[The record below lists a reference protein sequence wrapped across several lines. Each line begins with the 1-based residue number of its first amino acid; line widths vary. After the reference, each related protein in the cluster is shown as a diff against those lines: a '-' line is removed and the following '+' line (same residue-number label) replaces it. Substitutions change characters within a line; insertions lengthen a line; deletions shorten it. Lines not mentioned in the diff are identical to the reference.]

1 MKEFFRK
8 LNSRF
13 RWHSMVLALIL
24 IISGLAAGAA
34 FARESRRVIIQKQE
48 DNLFDIAR
56 STDRNVANLIKRCQ
70 DEVFYLSNRSDF
82 ARAET
87 LYLQE
92 GATSSLWFWPR
103 DNTMTLSKLNSA
115 IIAMK
120 DGHTVMSSHMEFL
133 TDYRFFNELGSDILK
148 LCISPEGQYYLAFMF
163 RSPAR
168 ELQYAALMDLKA
180 FYLQIAG
187 NELAEGDSILL
198 YNAEFDLLI
207 SNDRDEVRLDRPRDP
222 DAKVWNENGIKVMRA
237 FLENRDEQSGAFEFT
252 DLNNDSY
259 TECVAIY
266 PVRGNDNG
274 IFTVAVATP
283 YSRMIQ
289 PLSRIN
295 TYLIL
300 CGFVIVAGLALL
312 IYDIMLLNQERTLS
326 NRKLE
331 ELRRENESMEQLVR
345 TTQELEHVQRLEMI
359 GTMTSGIAHE
369 FNNLLTPIMGYSIM
383 TLEKIPEEDTELSE
397 NIIEI
402 YNASRKAKDVIRRL
416 SELSRKNTTATMTKL
431 HPEEVLQ
438 RVWETALPAKPKNV
452 VAAIEADCGGWQFIG
467 NETQIIQLLLN
478 LVINAF
484 HAMEE
489 NGGVLRLTARAVNV
503 TNEVVFQISDTGTGI
518 PEDILPHIFDPFFT
532 TKEAGKGTGLGLAIA
547 KNVVDQYHGSIG
559 VKTESGKGSTFT
571 VRLPGIRPEQT
582 EQIRM
587 ADDVS
592 EKDINVKEDGVL

>member
-1 MKEFFRK
+1 MKEFIHK

-13 RWHSMVLALIL
+13 RGLSMAAALLL
-24 IISGLAAGAA
+24 IIIGLAAGVA

-70 DEVFYLSNRSDF
+70 DEIFYLSNRSDF

-87 LYLQE
+87 MYLRD
-92 GATSSLWFWPR
+92 GATSNLWFWLR

-115 IIAMK
+115 IIAIK
-120 DGHTVMSSHMEFL
+120 DGHTVLSSHMEFL
-133 TDYRFFNELGSDILK
+133 ADYSFYSELGSDILK
-148 LCISPEGQYYLAFMF
+148 LCTSPDGQYYLAFMF
-163 RSPAR
+163 HSPTG
-168 ELQYAALMDLKA
+168 ELQYAALMDLGA
-180 FYLQIAG
+180 LYRQIVG

-198 YNAEFDLLI
+198 YNEEFNILI
-207 SNDRDEVRLDRPRDP
+207 SNEGEEVRVDRPGDP
-222 DAKVWNENGIKVMRA
+222 DAKVWNENGVKVMRA
-237 FLENRDEQSGAFEFT
+237 FLENRSERSGTFEFT

-283 YSRMIQ
+283 YYKMIQ

-300 CGFVIVAGLALL
+300 CGIVIVAGLALM
-312 IYDIMLLNQERTLS
+312 IYDILLLNQERALS
-326 NRKLE
+326 NRKVE
-331 ELRRENESMEQLVR
+331 ELRRENESMEQLIR

-397 NIIEI
+397 NVIEI

-416 SELSRKNTTATMTKL
+416 SELSRKNVSSSL
-431 HPEEVLQ
+431 NVLNPEDVIKK
-438 RVWETALPAKPKNV
+438 VWETALPAKPKNV
-452 VAAIEADCGGWQFIG
+452 TAVIEADCGGWSFTA
-467 NETQIIQLLLN
+467 NETQMTQLFLN
-478 LVINAF
+478 LIINAF

-489 NGGVLRLTARAVNV
+489 NGGTLRISVRTVNV

-518 PEDILPHIFDPFFT
+518 PEDVLPHIFDPFYT

-547 KNVVDQYHGSIG
+547 KNVVDQYDGSIS
-559 VKTESGKGSTFT
+559 VKSEPGKGSIFT
-571 VRLPGIRPEQT
+571 VRLPGVRPAQSEQLPAEEHT
-582 EQIRM
+582 
-587 ADDVS
+587 
-592 EKDINVKEDGVL
+592 

>member
-1 MKEFFRK
+1 
-8 LNSRF
+8 
-13 RWHSMVLALIL
+13 
-24 IISGLAAGAA
+24 
-34 FARESRRVIIQKQE
+34 
-48 DNLFDIAR
+48 
-56 STDRNVANLIKRCQ
+56 
-70 DEVFYLSNRSDF
+70 
-82 ARAET
+82 
-87 LYLQE
+87 
-92 GATSSLWFWPR
+92 
-103 DNTMTLSKLNSA
+103 
-115 IIAMK
+115 
-120 DGHTVMSSHMEFL
+120 
-133 TDYRFFNELGSDILK
+133 
-148 LCISPEGQYYLAFMF
+148 
-163 RSPAR
+163 
-168 ELQYAALMDLKA
+168 
-180 FYLQIAG
+180 
-187 NELAEGDSILL
+187 
-198 YNAEFDLLI
+198 
-207 SNDRDEVRLDRPRDP
+207 
-222 DAKVWNENGIKVMRA
+222 
-237 FLENRDEQSGAFEFT
+237 
-252 DLNNDSY
+252 
-259 TECVAIY
+259 
-266 PVRGNDNG
+266 
-274 IFTVAVATP
+274 
-283 YSRMIQ
+283 MIQ

-431 HPEEVLQ
+431 QPEEVLQ

-452 VAAIEADCGGWQFIG
+452 VAAVEADCGGWQFIG

-518 PEDILPHIFDPFFT
+518 PEEILPHIFDPFFT

-547 KNVVDQYHGSIG
+547 KNVVEQYHGSIG